1 MSRIYNRSQ
10 DAKGLKK
17 DKKAAAGILSLVLWA
32 ALLTV
37 LLHLLDRRSGGHLI
51 EGLGHV
57 VYWLML
63 CIAVFFFW
71 WLLMGWRL
79 RKFMKRLDKAGL
91 DYLRNHDVDGYLLEL
106 DACCE
111 MAGVRNMTLGGIPAM
126 DYVTI
131 LKIRT
136 LREAGRERETS
147 ALLETAKQEMK
158 GEKTLLLLRD
168 EEEKLDRRQK

>member
-10 DAKGLKK
+10 EAKGLKK

-71 WLLMGWRL
+71 WLLMGRRL
-79 RKFMKRLDKAGL
+79 RKFMKRLDRAGL
-91 DYLRNHDVDGYLLEL
+91 DYLRSRGVDGYLLKL

-111 MAGVRNMTLGGIPAM
+111 MAGVRNMTLGGIPAL

-136 LREAGRERETS
+136 LREAGREGEVF

-158 GEKTLLLLRD
+158 GEKALLLLRD

>member
-1 MSRIYNRSQ
+1 M
-10 DAKGLKK
+10 KK

-37 LLHLLDRRSGGHLI
+37 LLHLLDRHGGGHLI

-57 VYWLML
+57 LYWIML
-63 CIAVFFFW
+63 CIAVFFIW

-79 RKFMKRLDKAGL
+79 RKFMKRLDKEGL
-91 DYLRNHDVDGYLLEL
+91 DYLRNRDVDGYLLEL

-111 MAGVRNMTLGGIPAM
+111 MVGVRNMTLGGIPAT

-136 LREAGRERETS
+136 LREAGREREAF

-158 GEKTLLLLRD
+158 GEKSLLLLRD
-168 EEEKLDRRQK
+168 EEEKLDRRQR